1 MSTTNLDQISSYE
14 WRGPFL
20 SLCRVSQNS
29 LDVLRPET
37 DWSDVVGD
45 KPLVDNRNANLGD
58 LFPRPRV
65 MLERIMNQME
75 EQQGSAER
83 PKMRSLGR

>member
-1 MSTTNLDQISSYE
+1 MSTINLDQCASFE

-20 SLCRVSQNS
+20 SLARVNDGT

-45 KPLVDNRNANLGD
+45 RPVIDNRNANLAD

-65 MLERIMNQME
+65 MLERIMSQIE
-75 EQQGSAER
+75 EQQGSAQQ

>member
-1 MSTTNLDQISSYE
+1 MSTINLDQCASFE

-20 SLCRVSQNS
+20 SLTRVKHDT

-45 KPLVDNRNANLGD
+45 KSVIDNRNANLAD
-58 LFPRPRV
+58 LFPKPRV
-65 MLERIMNQME
+65 MLERIMSQME
-75 EQQGSAER
+75 EQQGSAQR

>member
-1 MSTTNLDQISSYE
+1 MSTTNLDQCASFE

-20 SLCRVSQNS
+20 SLIRVENGT

-45 KPLVDNRNANLGD
+45 KPVIDNRNANLAD
-58 LFPRPRV
+58 LFPKPRV
-65 MLERIMNQME
+65 MLERIMSQME
-75 EQQGSAER
+75 EQQGSAQR